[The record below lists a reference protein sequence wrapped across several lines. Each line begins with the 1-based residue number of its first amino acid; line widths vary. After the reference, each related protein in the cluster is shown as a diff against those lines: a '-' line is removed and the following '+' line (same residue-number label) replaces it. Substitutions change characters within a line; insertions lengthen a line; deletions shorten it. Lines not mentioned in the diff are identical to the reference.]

1 MKLSDND
8 TVCVYPNEE
17 EIDKMVEDFTK
28 ELNISSKVKK
38 SLQFGYQEGLYKM
51 LEIWKQKSLH
61 NNYES
66 SSYNYENNSCGCGQM
81 SCIICHG

>member
-38 SLQFGYQEGLYKM
+38 IFT
-51 LEIWKQKSLH
+51 IWISRRFV
-61 NNYES
+61 
-66 SSYNYENNSCGCGQM
+66 
-81 SCIICHG
+81 